1 VALFEYVVGS
11 WVARRAGQLRH
22 GPAWPQAAWFNCR
35 ICHHHLRHSRMAG
48 TVCLSAGCPPMEHL
62 LRVPQVLTMNGQGHM
77 QAKGPS
83 VFSVVSSISGGC
95 SRPDIATIVDI
106 SACSGDVQFRWAHWV
121 HAGQASLA
129 MEPLPDAGCHVC
141 GRQLVCT
148 AQCGTEGRSYY
159 VCLGACTYF
168 CIESRC
174 GLLPDC
180 SAQGSLQFAVVLEAC
195 SACIE
200 PQRDL
205 LPPGLSSP
213 RVTSISCV
221 GSW

>member
-1 VALFEYVVGS
+1 
-11 WVARRAGQLRH
+11 
-22 GPAWPQAAWFNCR
+22 
-35 ICHHHLRHSRMAG
+35 
-48 TVCLSAGCPPMEHL
+48 MEA
-62 LRVPQVLTMNGQGHM
+62 QGHR

-83 VFSVVSSISGGC
+83 VFSVVSSISGG
-95 SRPDIATIVDI
+95 SSGPGITTIVDI

-129 MEPLPDAGCHVC
+129 MEPLPDADCHVC
-141 GRQLVCT
+141 GRQLVCS
-148 AQCGTEGRSYY
+148 GTEGRSYY
-159 VCLGACTYF
+159 IGLGARTNF

-195 SACIE
+195 SVCIE
-200 PQRDL
+200 SQRGL
-205 LPPGLSSP
+205 LLPGLSSP
-213 RVTSISCV
+213 GVNSIGCG